1 MINLQ
6 DYTIHQYASMLK
18 NNVESNRELISEID
32 AELSKQLSNFG
43 TGENIALFLL
53 QKDLLVLQCKIALAF
68 LDMDEEVQKKL
79 SKRIET
85 LRKEVERL
93 SQKENKKT
101 PYKSFLTWILSV
113 EKHLQFSINRE
124 NDLEYLVE
132 ATTQMLTFYEN
143 QKRQLEENKA
153 KR

>member
-6 DYTIHQYASMLK
+6 DFTIHQYASMLK
-18 NNVESNRELISEID
+18 NNVESNKELISEID

-53 QKDLLVLQCKIALAF
+53 QKDLLVLQCKMALAF

-79 SKRIET
+79 SKRIEA

>member
-6 DYTIHQYASMLK
+6 DFTIHQYALMLK
-18 NNVESNRELISEID
+18 NNVESNKELISEID

-53 QKDLLVLQCKIALAF
+53 QKDLLVLQCKMTLAF

-79 SKRIET
+79 SKRIES

-124 NDLEYLVE
+124 NDLEYLIE

>member
-18 NNVESNRELISEID
+18 NNVESSKELISQID

-43 TGENIALFLL
+43 AGENIALFLL
-53 QKDLLVLQCKIALAF
+53 QKDLLVLQCKMALAF

-79 SKRIET
+79 SKRIEA

-93 SQKENKKT
+93 SKKENKKT

-113 EKHLQFSINRE
+113 EKHLQFSINRD

-132 ATTQMLTFYEN
+132 ATTQMLNFYEN

>member
-18 NNVESNRELISEID
+18 NNVESNKELISEID

-53 QKDLLVLQCKIALAF
+53 QKYLLVLQCKMALAF

-153 KR
+153 KK

>member
-6 DYTIHQYASMLK
+6 DFTIHQYASMLK
-18 NNVESNRELISEID
+18 NNVESNKELISQVD

-53 QKDLLVLQCKIALAF
+53 QKDLLVLQCKMALAF

-79 SKRIET
+79 SKRIEA

>member
-53 QKDLLVLQCKIALAF
+53 QKDLLVLQCKMALAF

>member
-18 NNVESNRELISEID
+18 NNVESSKELISQID

-43 TGENIALFLL
+43 AGENIALFLL
-53 QKDLLVLQCKIALAF
+53 QKDLLVLQCKMALAF
-68 LDMDEEVQKKL
+68 LDMDDEIQKKL
-79 SKRIET
+79 SKRIEA

-113 EKHLQFSINRE
+113 EKHLQFSINRD

-132 ATTQMLTFYEN
+132 ATTQMLNFYEN

>member
-53 QKDLLVLQCKIALAF
+53 QKDLLVLQCKMALAF
-68 LDMDEEVQKKL
+68 LDMDEEIQKKL

>member
-6 DYTIHQYASMLK
+6 DYTIHQYDSMLK
-18 NNVESNRELISEID
+18 NNVESNKEFISQID

-68 LDMDEEVQKKL
+68 LDMDDELQKKL
-79 SKRIET
+79 SKRIEA

-93 SQKENKKT
+93 SKKENKKT

-113 EKHLQFSINRE
+113 EKHLQFSINRD

-132 ATTQMLTFYEN
+132 ATTQMLNFYEN

>member
-18 NNVESNRELISEID
+18 NNVESNKELISQID

-53 QKDLLVLQCKIALAF
+53 QKDLLVLQCKMTLAF
-68 LDMDEEVQKKL
+68 LDMDDEIQKKL
-79 SKRIET
+79 SKRIEA

-93 SQKENKKT
+93 SKKENKKT

-132 ATTQMLTFYEN
+132 ATIQMLNFYEN

>member
-18 NNVESNRELISEID
+18 NNIESNKELISQID

-53 QKDLLVLQCKIALAF
+53 QKDLLVLQCKMALAF
-68 LDMDEEVQKKL
+68 LDMDDELQKKL
-79 SKRIET
+79 SKRIEV

-93 SQKENKKT
+93 SKKENKKT

-113 EKHLQFSINRE
+113 EKHLQFSINRD

-132 ATTQMLTFYEN
+132 ATTQMLNFYEN

>member
-18 NNVESNRELISEID
+18 NNVESNKELISQID

-43 TGENIALFLL
+43 TGENIAIFLL
-53 QKDLLVLQCKIALAF
+53 QKDLLVLQCKMALAF
-68 LDMDEEVQKKL
+68 LDMDDEFQKKL
-79 SKRIET
+79 SKRIEA

-113 EKHLQFSINRE
+113 EKHLQFSINRD

-132 ATTQMLTFYEN
+132 ATIQMLTFYEN

>member
-18 NNVESNRELISEID
+18 NNVESNKELISEID

-53 QKDLLVLQCKIALAF
+53 QKDLLVLQCKMALAF

-132 ATTQMLTFYEN
+132 ATVQMLTFYEN

>member
-18 NNVESNRELISEID
+18 NNVESNKELISQID

-53 QKDLLVLQCKIALAF
+53 QKDLLVLQCKMALAF
-68 LDMDEEVQKKL
+68 LNMDDELQKKL
-79 SKRIET
+79 SKRIEA

-93 SQKENKKT
+93 SKKENKKT

-113 EKHLQFSINRE
+113 EKHLQFSINRD

-132 ATTQMLTFYEN
+132 ATIQLLNFYEY
-143 QKRQLEENKA
+143 QKQQL
-153 KR
+153 

>member
-6 DYTIHQYASMLK
+6 DFTIHQYASMLK

-53 QKDLLVLQCKIALAF
+53 QKDLLVLQCKMALAF

-79 SKRIET
+79 SKRIEI

>member
-18 NNVESNRELISEID
+18 NNVESSKELISQID

-53 QKDLLVLQCKIALAF
+53 QKDLLVLQCKMTLAF
-68 LDMDEEVQKKL
+68 LDMDDEIQKKL
-79 SKRIET
+79 SKRIEA

-101 PYKSFLTWILSV
+101 PYRSFLTWILSV
-113 EKHLQFSINRE
+113 EKHLQFSINRD

-132 ATTQMLTFYEN
+132 ATTQMLNFYEN

>member
-18 NNVESNRELISEID
+18 NNVESNKELISQID

-53 QKDLLVLQCKIALAF
+53 QKDLLVLQCKMTLAF
-68 LDMDEEVQKKL
+68 LDMDDELQKKL
-79 SKRIET
+79 SKRIEA

-93 SQKENKKT
+93 SKKENKKT

-113 EKHLQFSINRE
+113 EKHLQFSINRD

-132 ATTQMLTFYEN
+132 ATTQMLNFYEN

>member
-18 NNVESNRELISEID
+18 NNVESSKELITQID

-53 QKDLLVLQCKIALAF
+53 QKDLLVLQCKMILAF
-68 LDMDEEVQKKL
+68 LDMDDELQKKL
-79 SKRIET
+79 SKRIEA

-93 SQKENKKT
+93 YQKENKKT
-101 PYKSFLTWILSV
+101 PYKSFLTWILSI
-113 EKHLQFSINRE
+113 EKHLQFSINRD

-132 ATTQMLTFYEN
+132 ATIQMLNFYEN

>member
-18 NNVESNRELISEID
+18 NNIESDKELISQID

-43 TGENIALFLL
+43 AGENIALFLL
-53 QKDLLVLQCKIALAF
+53 QKDLLVLQCKMTLAF
-68 LDMDEEVQKKL
+68 LDMDDEFQKKL
-79 SKRIET
+79 SKRIEA

-93 SQKENKKT
+93 SKKENKKT

-113 EKHLQFSINRE
+113 EKHLQFSINRD

-132 ATTQMLTFYEN
+132 ATTQMLNFYEN

>member
-18 NNVESNRELISEID
+18 NNVESNKELISQID

-53 QKDLLVLQCKIALAF
+53 QKDLLVLQCKMALAF
-68 LDMDEEVQKKL
+68 LDIDDELQKKL
-79 SKRIET
+79 SKRIEA

-113 EKHLQFSINRE
+113 EKHLQFSINRD

-132 ATTQMLTFYEN
+132 ATIQMLNFYEN

>member
-18 NNVESNRELISEID
+18 NNVESNKELISQID

-43 TGENIALFLL
+43 AGENIALFLL
-53 QKDLLVLQCKIALAF
+53 QKDLLVLQCKMTLAF
-68 LDMDEEVQKKL
+68 LDMDDELQKKL
-79 SKRIET
+79 SKRIEA

-113 EKHLQFSINRE
+113 EKHLQFSINRD

-132 ATTQMLTFYEN
+132 ATTQMLNFYEN

-153 KR
+153 KK

>member
-18 NNVESNRELISEID
+18 NNVESSKELISQID

-68 LDMDEEVQKKL
+68 LDMDDELQKKL
-79 SKRIET
+79 SKRIEA
-85 LRKEVERL
+85 LKKEVERL
-93 SQKENKKT
+93 SKKENKKT

-132 ATTQMLTFYEN
+132 ATTQMLNFYEN

>member
-18 NNVESNRELISEID
+18 NNVESNKELISEID

-53 QKDLLVLQCKIALAF
+53 QKDLLVLQCKMALAF

-79 SKRIET
+79 SKRIEA

-101 PYKSFLTWILSV
+101 PYKSFLTWILSL

>member
-18 NNVESNRELISEID
+18 NNVESNKELISQID

-43 TGENIALFLL
+43 AGENIALFLL
-53 QKDLLVLQCKIALAF
+53 QKDLLVLQCKMALAF
-68 LDMDEEVQKKL
+68 LDMDDEIQKKL
-79 SKRIET
+79 SKRIEA

-113 EKHLQFSINRE
+113 EKHLQFSINRD

-132 ATTQMLTFYEN
+132 ATTQMLNFYEN

>member
-18 NNVESNRELISEID
+18 NNVESDKELISQID
-32 AELSKQLSNFG
+32 GDLSRRLSNFG
-43 TGENIALFLL
+43 TSENIALFLL
-53 QKDLLVLQCKIALAF
+53 QKDLLVLQCKMALAF
-68 LDMDEEVQKKL
+68 LDMDDELQKKL
-79 SKRIET
+79 PRRIEA

-93 SQKENKKT
+93 SKKENKKT

-113 EKHLQFSINRE
+113 EKHLQFSINRD

-132 ATTQMLTFYEN
+132 ATTQMLNFYDN

>member
-18 NNVESNRELISEID
+18 NNVESDKELISQID

-53 QKDLLVLQCKIALAF
+53 QKDLLVLQCKMALAF

-79 SKRIET
+79 SKRIEA

-113 EKHLQFSINRE
+113 EKHLQFSINRD

-132 ATTQMLTFYEN
+132 ATIQMLNFYEN

>member
-18 NNVESNRELISEID
+18 NNVESDKELISQID
-32 AELSKQLSNFG
+32 AELSRQLSNFG

-53 QKDLLVLQCKIALAF
+53 QKDFLVLQCKMALAF
-68 LDMDEEVQKKL
+68 LDMDDEIQKKL
-79 SKRIET
+79 SKRIEA

-93 SQKENKKT
+93 SKKENKKT

-132 ATTQMLTFYEN
+132 ATTQMLNFYEN

>member
-18 NNVESNRELISEID
+18 NNVESSKELISKID

-53 QKDLLVLQCKIALAF
+53 QKDLLVLQCKMTLAF
-68 LDMDEEVQKKL
+68 LDMDDEIQKKL
-79 SKRIET
+79 SKRIEA

-132 ATTQMLTFYEN
+132 ATTQMLNFYEN

>member
-18 NNVESNRELISEID
+18 NNVESNKELISEID

-53 QKDLLVLQCKIALAF
+53 QKDLLVLQCKMTLAF

-79 SKRIET
+79 SKRIEA

-132 ATTQMLTFYEN
+132 ATAQMLTFYEN

>member
-18 NNVESNRELISEID
+18 NNVESDKELISQID

-43 TGENIALFLL
+43 TSENIALFLL
-53 QKDLLVLQCKIALAF
+53 QKDLLVLQCKMTLAF
-68 LDMDEEVQKKL
+68 LDMDDELQKKL
-79 SKRIET
+79 SKRIEA

-93 SQKENKKT
+93 SKKENKKT
-101 PYKSFLTWILSV
+101 PYKSFLTWILSI
-113 EKHLQFSINRE
+113 EKHLQFSINRD

-132 ATTQMLTFYEN
+132 ATTQMLNFYEN

>member
-18 NNVESNRELISEID
+18 NNVESNKELISKID

-43 TGENIALFLL
+43 AGENIALFLL
-53 QKDLLVLQCKIALAF
+53 QKDLLVLQCKMTLAF
-68 LDMDEEVQKKL
+68 LDMDDELQKKL
-79 SKRIET
+79 SKRIEA

-132 ATTQMLTFYEN
+132 ATTQMLNFYEN

>member
-18 NNVESNRELISEID
+18 NNVESNKELISEID

-53 QKDLLVLQCKIALAF
+53 QKDLLVLQCKMTLAF

>member
-18 NNVESNRELISEID
+18 NNVESNKELISEID

-53 QKDLLVLQCKIALAF
+53 QKDLLVLQCKMTLAF
-68 LDMDEEVQKKL
+68 LDMDEEIQKKL

-143 QKRQLEENKA
+143 QKAQIEQSKV
-153 KR
+153 KK

>member
-18 NNVESNRELISEID
+18 NNIESNKELISQID

-53 QKDLLVLQCKIALAF
+53 QKDLLVLQCKMTLAF
-68 LDMDEEVQKKL
+68 LDMDDELQKKL
-79 SKRIET
+79 SKRIEA

-113 EKHLQFSINRE
+113 EKHLQFSINRD

-132 ATTQMLTFYEN
+132 ATTQMLNFYEN

>member
-18 NNVESNRELISEID
+18 NNVESNKDLISEID

-53 QKDLLVLQCKIALAF
+53 QKDLLVLQCKMTLAF

-79 SKRIET
+79 SKRIEA

>member
-18 NNVESNRELISEID
+18 NNVESNKELISQID

-53 QKDLLVLQCKIALAF
+53 QKDLLVLQCKMTLAF
-68 LDMDEEVQKKL
+68 LDMDDEFQKKL
-79 SKRIET
+79 SKRIEA

-93 SQKENKKT
+93 SKKENKKT

-113 EKHLQFSINRE
+113 EKHLQFSINRD

-132 ATTQMLTFYEN
+132 ATTQMLNFYEN